1 MEPQIQPKQGIGV
14 ELGRLQFQII
24 SSQYY
29 LDFLIINEKIN
40 TKPQK
45 NKEMKRINYKNQ
57 AIETLISQVRN
68 REGCDTIKKKKIKE
82 ALPSEKGFTCADY
95 LKEFPISWRWQIS

>member
-1 MEPQIQPKQGIGV
+1 MSSTAQQIKLNSFFKIIIIIVMEPQIQPKQGIGV

-24 SSQYY
+24 SSRYY

-45 NKEMKRINYKNQ
+45 NREMKRIN
-57 AIETLISQVRN
+57 
-68 REGCDTIKKKKIKE
+68 
-82 ALPSEKGFTCADY
+82 
-95 LKEFPISWRWQIS
+95 

>member
-24 SSQYY
+24 SSRYY

-57 AIETLISQVRN
+57 AIETLISRVRN
-68 REGCDTIKKKKIKE
+68 CEGCDTIRKKYIYR
-82 ALPSEKGFTCADY
+82 SYTFRKGIY
-95 LKEFPISWRWQIS
+95 LC